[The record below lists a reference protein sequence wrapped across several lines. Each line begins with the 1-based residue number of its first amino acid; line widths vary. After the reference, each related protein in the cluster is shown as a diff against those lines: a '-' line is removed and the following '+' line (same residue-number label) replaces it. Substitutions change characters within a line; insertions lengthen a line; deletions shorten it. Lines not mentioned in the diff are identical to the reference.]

1 MIPENKRNNVRMD
14 LYRKYTFES
23 SGDEE
28 IDRVLKIFDSQIK
41 REYAI
46 NDGVKE
52 KCISYWNKI
61 LFLKSLEL
69 TPDDW
74 RLIRNSE
81 YWEEKKK
88 TTGIQSVMHTINKIN
103 EI

>member
-1 MIPENKRNNVRMD
+1 MD

-23 SGDEE
+23 SGDDK
-28 IDRVLKIFDSQIK
+28 IDRVLETFDSQIK

-46 NDGVKE
+46 NDRVKE
-52 KCISYWNKI
+52 RCISYWNKI

-74 RLIRNSE
+74 RFIRNDE

-88 TTGIQSVMHTINKIN
+88 LTGIQSVRYTIDKIN
-103 EI
+103 EL